1 MRVYDGESLREVD
14 PRAKSMQEYKDAAG
28 VDEGMDGV
36 STRFAFKALSA
47 TFNHDPSEIT
57 ADPVHLMYV
66 LERMVRQEQLPGE
79 TETSYLEFIKGD
91 LAPRYA
97 EFIGNEIQK
106 AYLEPYHDYGQNLL
120 DSHVAKGD
128 WKGVGGEKGGAG
140 RV

>member
-66 LERMVRQEQLPGE
+66 LERMVRQEQLPE
-79 TETSYLEFIKGD
+79 
-91 LAPRYA
+91 
-97 EFIGNEIQK
+97 IGSASCRERVGK
-106 AYLEPYHDYGQNLL
+106 Y
-120 DSHVAKGD
+120 VAIL
-128 WKGVGGEKGGAG
+128 VVAG
-140 RV
+140 TLKKKK